1 MQSNKTIGAVTTLL
15 FHGLLLLFLLLYGFE
30 IPYPPPG
37 ERGILISFGSTPTG
51 RGHAEPTVAPPAAPR
66 PQPQVAPQPDDETL
80 TQDYEDAPA
89 IKPNK
94 PKKTGK
100 KTRENPTTTPVSEPQ
115 PAQPVAEP
123 KPVEPPRE
131 VNRNALFP
139 GAGSTPTQGQG
150 DSESAGNVGS
160 PDGSPSSPHAV
171 GTPYGDVNGVSLSGR
186 SLQGDLPM
194 PEYRTQQ
201 SGRVVVRIKV
211 NRDGDVVEAKAQQEG
226 STVMDAR
233 LYEAAEKA
241 ARRAKFNASSSAA
254 VNQWGI
260 ITYVFKLQ

>member
-1 MQSNKTIGAVTTLL
+1 MQSNKTIGAVATLL
-15 FHGLLLLFLLLYGFE
+15 FHALLLLFLLLYGFE

-37 ERGILISFGSTPTG
+37 ERGILISFGNTPTG
-51 RGHAEPTVAPPAAPR
+51 RGYAEPNVAQPVVPR
-66 PQPQVAPQPDDETL
+66 PQPQVVPQPDEEAI
-80 TQDYEDAPA
+80 TQDFEDAPA
-89 IKPNK
+89 VTPRKKKKKGKNK
-94 PKKTGK
+94 P
-100 KTRENPTTTPVSEPQ
+100 ENITNTPVSDPLPE
-115 PAQPVAEP
+115 PVAVEP
-123 KPVEPPRE
+123 KPVEQPRE

-139 GAGSTPTQGQG
+139 GAGSTSTQGQG
-150 DSESAGNVGS
+150 DDEKAGNVGT

-186 SLQGDLPM
+186 ALQGDLPM

-241 ARRAKFNASSSAA
+241 ARRAHFNASASAA
-254 VNQWGI
+254 VSQWGT